1 MSIIRKKYII
11 YVKNKKNE
19 LVGIYTLKKITKVA
33 SLVDIKKTKKDI
45 YYNGKMNN
53 NNLNLLYSL
62 TEDLRNQNISLS
74 QYKCLGKNNEETYFL
89 VKINIEDTNLTL
101 NNFQQL
107 NKEDNSYKKTINVL
121 NKYHKKIVHGKHQA
135 LTNAIL
141 SELKPIDYIMV
152 IIEFTLLVA
161 TIVTTLIKNPVDNNT
176 NNCADSFNSLS
187 ILLLS
192 IFVVLLQSVKTIIKK
207 INKGLEFKKD
217 CNLTTTIEGES
228 KQDIINKIVNPKTF
242 SKKYKDYQVMNFA
255 NSKKDEAFI
264 YSEKQNKTL
273 EQNTAKLKINLEK
286 DKIDLTNDSRKALAY
301 IVSDKLENDKSIF
314 NGKLL
319 GINSDLNFD
328 TLNCV
333 NIKAV
338 RYHSYVSTD
347 EMIFKN
353 ICTPNEPTKVI
364 SGQKLTLNPLT
375 NGLRDIE
382 NSYLTNLIGIN
393 IMVELDV
400 NGEIY
405 YIVNL
410 QSIYNDVNG
419 STFVPSASGSMDL
432 NDYLKNKND
441 ENFTFKELLKYA
453 MYRELSEES
462 YIFINKDNTNN
473 LNLNVTN
480 FKVLGFSRLAS
491 KAGKPDFFGKVQIK
505 LNSVEEITKILNNY
519 DLYQNKYLGSKTNEL
534 ETMQMV
540 IISKY
545 DLFNAKIEEVNQ
557 SPQLQYLIYL
567 LKNETTSKE

>member
-1 MSIIRKKYII
+1 MKYII

-152 IIEFTLLVA
+152 IIEFTLLIA

-333 NIKAV
+333 NIKTV

-419 STFVPSASGSMDL
+419 STFVPSASGSIDI

>member
-1 MSIIRKKYII
+1 MKYII

-89 VKINIEDTNLTL
+89 VKINIEETNLTL

-152 IIEFTLLVA
+152 IIEFTLLIA

-419 STFVPSASGSMDL
+419 STFVPSASGSIDI

-480 FKVLGFSRLAS
+480 FKVLGFARLAS

-519 DLYQNKYLGSKTNEL
+519 DLYQNKYLGSRTNEL
-534 ETMQMV
+534 ETMQMA
-540 IISKY
+540 IISKH

-567 LKNETTSKE
+567 LKK

>member
-1 MSIIRKKYII
+1 MKYII

-89 VKINIEDTNLTL
+89 VKINIEETNLTL

-152 IIEFTLLVA
+152 IIEFALLIA

-228 KQDIINKIVNPKTF
+228 KQDIINKIVNPETF

-264 YSEKQNKTL
+264 YSEKLNKTL
-273 EQNTAKLKINLEK
+273 DQNAAKLKIKLEK

-419 STFVPSASGSMDL
+419 STFVPSASGSIDI

>member
-1 MSIIRKKYII
+1 MKYII

-62 TEDLRNQNISLS
+62 TENLRNQNISLS

-152 IIEFTLLVA
+152 IIEFTLLIA

-419 STFVPSASGSMDL
+419 STFVPSASGSIDI

-480 FKVLGFSRLAS
+480 FKVLGFARLAS

-540 IISKY
+540 IISKH

>member
-1 MSIIRKKYII
+1 MKYII

-419 STFVPSASGSMDL
+419 STFVPSASGSIDI

-540 IISKY
+540 IISKH

>member
-1 MSIIRKKYII
+1 MKYII

-19 LVGIYTLKKITKVA
+19 LVGIYTLKKIAKVA

-419 STFVPSASGSMDL
+419 STFVPSASGSIDI

-480 FKVLGFSRLAS
+480 FKVLGFARLAS

>member
-1 MSIIRKKYII
+1 MKYII

-89 VKINIEDTNLTL
+89 VKINIEETNLTL

-419 STFVPSASGSMDL
+419 STFVPSTSGSIDI

-540 IISKY
+540 IISKH

>member
-1 MSIIRKKYII
+1 MKYII

-89 VKINIEDTNLTL
+89 VKINIEETNLTL

-152 IIEFTLLVA
+152 IIEFTLLIA

-419 STFVPSASGSMDL
+419 STFVPSASGSIDI

-519 DLYQNKYLGSKTNEL
+519 DLYKNKYLGSKTNEL

>member
-1 MSIIRKKYII
+1 MKYII

-89 VKINIEDTNLTL
+89 VKINIEETNLTL

-152 IIEFTLLVA
+152 IIEFALLIA

-228 KQDIINKIVNPKTF
+228 KQDIINKIVNPETF

-273 EQNTAKLKINLEK
+273 DQNAAKLKIKLEK

-419 STFVPSASGSMDL
+419 STFVPSASGSIDI

-480 FKVLGFSRLAS
+480 FKVLGFARLAS

-540 IISKY
+540 IISKH

>member
-1 MSIIRKKYII
+1 MKYII

-89 VKINIEDTNLTL
+89 VKINIEETNLTL

-152 IIEFTLLVA
+152 IIEFTLLIA

-419 STFVPSASGSMDL
+419 STFVPSASGSIDI

-567 LKNETTSKE
+567 LKDETTSKE

>member
-1 MSIIRKKYII
+1 MKYII

-89 VKINIEDTNLTL
+89 VKINIEETNLTL

-161 TIVTTLIKNPVDNNT
+161 TIVTTLIKNPVDNNI

-419 STFVPSASGSMDL
+419 STFVPSASGSIDI

>member
-1 MSIIRKKYII
+1 MKYII

-89 VKINIEDTNLTL
+89 VKINIEETNLTL

-333 NIKAV
+333 NIKTV

-419 STFVPSASGSMDL
+419 STFVPYASGSIDI

-480 FKVLGFSRLAS
+480 FKVLGFARLAS

-540 IISKY
+540 IISKH

>member
-1 MSIIRKKYII
+1 MKYII

-62 TEDLRNQNISLS
+62 TEVLRNQNISLS

-89 VKINIEDTNLTL
+89 VKINIEETNLTL

-141 SELKPIDYIMV
+141 SELKPIDYFMV
-152 IIEFTLLVA
+152 IIEFTLLVE

-333 NIKAV
+333 NIKTV

-419 STFVPSASGSMDL
+419 STFVPSASGSIDI

-480 FKVLGFSRLAS
+480 FKVLGFARLAS

-540 IISKY
+540 IISKH

>member
-1 MSIIRKKYII
+1 MKYII

-152 IIEFTLLVA
+152 IIEFALLIA

-228 KQDIINKIVNPKTF
+228 KQDIINKIVNPETF

-273 EQNTAKLKINLEK
+273 DQNAAKLKIKLEK

-419 STFVPSASGSMDL
+419 STFVPSASGSIDI

-480 FKVLGFSRLAS
+480 FKVLGFVRLAS

-540 IISKY
+540 IISKH

-567 LKNETTSKE
+567 LKNETTSKETNY

>member
-1 MSIIRKKYII
+1 MKYII

-89 VKINIEDTNLTL
+89 VKINIEETNLTL

-273 EQNTAKLKINLEK
+273 DQNAAKLKIKLEK

-419 STFVPSASGSMDL
+419 STFVPSASGSIDI

-473 LNLNVTN
+473 LNLNLTN
-480 FKVLGFSRLAS
+480 FKVLGFARLAS

-540 IISKY
+540 IISKH

>member
-1 MSIIRKKYII
+1 MKYII

-89 VKINIEDTNLTL
+89 VKINIEETNLTL

-333 NIKAV
+333 NIKTV

-419 STFVPSASGSMDL
+419 STFVPSASGSIDI

-453 MYRELSEES
+453 LYRELSEES

-480 FKVLGFSRLAS
+480 FKVLGFARLAS

-540 IISKY
+540 IISKH

>member
-1 MSIIRKKYII
+1 MKYII

-89 VKINIEDTNLTL
+89 VKINIEETNLTL

-152 IIEFTLLVA
+152 IIEFTLLIA

-419 STFVPSASGSMDL
+419 STFVPSASGSIDI

-540 IISKY
+540 IISKH

-567 LKNETTSKE
+567 LKNETISKE

>member
-1 MSIIRKKYII
+1 MKYII

-89 VKINIEDTNLTL
+89 VRINIEETNLTL

-333 NIKAV
+333 NIKTV

-419 STFVPSASGSMDL
+419 STFVPSASGSIDI
-432 NDYLKNKND
+432 NDYLKNKKD

-480 FKVLGFSRLAS
+480 FKVLGFARLAS

-540 IISKY
+540 IISKH

>member
-1 MSIIRKKYII
+1 MKYII

-45 YYNGKMNN
+45 YYNGKMKN

-89 VKINIEDTNLTL
+89 VKINIEETNLTL

-152 IIEFTLLVA
+152 IIEFTLLIA

-419 STFVPSASGSMDL
+419 STFVPSASGSIDI

-540 IISKY
+540 IISKH

>member
-1 MSIIRKKYII
+1 MKYII

-89 VKINIEDTNLTL
+89 VKINIEETNLTL

-333 NIKAV
+333 NIKTV

-419 STFVPSASGSMDL
+419 STFVPSASGSIDI

-534 ETMQMV
+534 VTMQMV

>member
-1 MSIIRKKYII
+1 MKYII

-19 LVGIYTLKKITKVA
+19 LLGIYTLKKITKVA

-89 VKINIEDTNLTL
+89 VKINIEETNLTL

-152 IIEFTLLVA
+152 IIEFALLIA

-333 NIKAV
+333 NIKTV

-419 STFVPSASGSMDL
+419 STFVPSASGSIDI

-480 FKVLGFSRLAS
+480 FKVLGFARLAS

-540 IISKY
+540 IISKH

>member
-1 MSIIRKKYII
+1 MKYII

-89 VKINIEDTNLTL
+89 VKINIEETNLTL

-273 EQNTAKLKINLEK
+273 DQNAAKLKINLEK

-333 NIKAV
+333 NIKTV

-419 STFVPSASGSMDL
+419 STFVPSASGSIDI

-540 IISKY
+540 IISKH

>member
-1 MSIIRKKYII
+1 MKYII

-89 VKINIEDTNLTL
+89 VKINIEETNLTL

-152 IIEFTLLVA
+152 IIEFTLLIA

-228 KQDIINKIVNPKTF
+228 KQDIINKIVNHKTF

-419 STFVPSASGSMDL
+419 STFVPSASGSIDI

-480 FKVLGFSRLAS
+480 FKVLGFARLAS

-534 ETMQMV
+534 ETMQMA
-540 IISKY
+540 IISKH

>member
-1 MSIIRKKYII
+1 MKYII

-89 VKINIEDTNLTL
+89 VKINIEETNLTL

-228 KQDIINKIVNPKTF
+228 KQDIINKIVNPETF

-328 TLNCV
+328 ALNCV

-540 IISKY
+540 IISKH

>member
-1 MSIIRKKYII
+1 MKYII

-152 IIEFTLLVA
+152 IIEFTLLIA

-319 GINSDLNFD
+319 GINSDLNFV

-419 STFVPSASGSMDL
+419 STFVPSASGSIDI

-480 FKVLGFSRLAS
+480 FKVLGFARLAS

>member
-1 MSIIRKKYII
+1 MKYII

-45 YYNGKMNN
+45 YYDGKMNN

-89 VKINIEDTNLTL
+89 VKINIEETNLTL

-333 NIKAV
+333 NIKTV

-419 STFVPSASGSMDL
+419 STFVPSASGSIDI

-480 FKVLGFSRLAS
+480 FKVLGFARLAS

-540 IISKY
+540 IISKH

>member
-1 MSIIRKKYII
+1 MKYII

-89 VKINIEDTNLTL
+89 VKINIEETNLTL

-419 STFVPSASGSMDL
+419 STFVPSASGSIDI

-480 FKVLGFSRLAS
+480 FKVLGFARLAS

-540 IISKY
+540 IISKH

>member
-1 MSIIRKKYII
+1 MKYII

-228 KQDIINKIVNPKTF
+228 KQDIINKIVNPETF

-255 NSKKDEAFI
+255 NYKKDEAFI

-273 EQNTAKLKINLEK
+273 DQNAAKLKIKLEK

-419 STFVPSASGSMDL
+419 STFVPSASGSIDI

>member
-1 MSIIRKKYII
+1 MKYII

-89 VKINIEDTNLTL
+89 VKINIEETNLTL
-101 NNFQQL
+101 NSFQQL

-152 IIEFTLLVA
+152 IIEFTLLIA

-419 STFVPSASGSMDL
+419 STFVPSASGSIDI

-480 FKVLGFSRLAS
+480 FKVLGFARLAS

-534 ETMQMV
+534 ETMQMA
-540 IISKY
+540 IISKH

>member
-1 MSIIRKKYII
+1 MKYII

-19 LVGIYTLKKITKVA
+19 LVGIYTLKKIAKVA

-152 IIEFTLLVA
+152 IIEFTLLIA

-419 STFVPSASGSMDL
+419 STFVPSASGSIDI

-480 FKVLGFSRLAS
+480 FKVLGFARLAS

>member
-1 MSIIRKKYII
+1 MKYII

-152 IIEFTLLVA
+152 IIEFILLIA

-419 STFVPSASGSMDL
+419 STFVPSASGSIDI

-480 FKVLGFSRLAS
+480 FKVLGFARLAS

-540 IISKY
+540 IISKH

>member
-1 MSIIRKKYII
+1 MKYII

-19 LVGIYTLKKITKVA
+19 LVGIYTLKKIAKVA

-152 IIEFTLLVA
+152 IIEFTLLIA

-228 KQDIINKIVNPKTF
+228 KQDIINKIVNPETF

-480 FKVLGFSRLAS
+480 FKVLGFARLAS

-540 IISKY
+540 IISKH

>member
-1 MSIIRKKYII
+1 MKYII

-152 IIEFTLLVA
+152 IIEFTLLIA

-319 GINSDLNFD
+319 GINSDL
-328 TLNCV
+328 
-333 NIKAV
+333 
-338 RYHSYVSTD
+338 
-347 EMIFKN
+347 MIFKN

-419 STFVPSASGSMDL
+419 STFVPSASGSIDI

-540 IISKY
+540 IISKH

>member
-1 MSIIRKKYII
+1 MKYII

-89 VKINIEDTNLTL
+89 VKINIEETNLTL

-152 IIEFTLLVA
+152 IIEFALLIA

-228 KQDIINKIVNPKTF
+228 KQDIINKIVNPETF

-273 EQNTAKLKINLEK
+273 DQNAAKLKIKLEK

-333 NIKAV
+333 NIKTV

-419 STFVPSASGSMDL
+419 STFVPSASGSIDI

-480 FKVLGFSRLAS
+480 FKVLGFARLAS

-540 IISKY
+540 IISKH

>member
-1 MSIIRKKYII
+1 MKYII

-89 VKINIEDTNLTL
+89 VKINIEETNLTL

-540 IISKY
+540 IISKH

>member
-1 MSIIRKKYII
+1 MKYII

-89 VKINIEDTNLTL
+89 VKINIEETNLTL

-333 NIKAV
+333 NIKTV

-419 STFVPSASGSMDL
+419 STFVPSASGSIDI

-453 MYRELSEES
+453 MYSELSEES

-480 FKVLGFSRLAS
+480 FKVLGFARLAS

-540 IISKY
+540 IISKH

>member
-1 MSIIRKKYII
+1 MKYIM

-152 IIEFTLLVA
+152 IIEFTLLIA

-273 EQNTAKLKINLEK
+273 DQNTAKLKINLEK

-333 NIKAV
+333 NIKTV

-353 ICTPNEPTKVI
+353 ICTPKEPTKVI

-480 FKVLGFSRLAS
+480 FKVLGFARLAS

-540 IISKY
+540 IISKH

>member
-1 MSIIRKKYII
+1 MKYII

-89 VKINIEDTNLTL
+89 VKINIEETNLTL

-152 IIEFTLLVA
+152 IIEFILLIA

-333 NIKAV
+333 NIKTV

-419 STFVPSASGSMDL
+419 STFVPSASGSIDI

>member
-1 MSIIRKKYII
+1 MKYII

-89 VKINIEDTNLTL
+89 VKINIEETNLTL

-176 NNCADSFNSLS
+176 NNCVDSFNSLS

-301 IVSDKLENDKSIF
+301 VVSDKLENDKSIF

-333 NIKAV
+333 NIKTV

-419 STFVPSASGSMDL
+419 STFVPSASGSIDI

>member
-1 MSIIRKKYII
+1 MKYII

-19 LVGIYTLKKITKVA
+19 LVGIYTLKKIAKVA

-152 IIEFTLLVA
+152 IIEFTLLIA

-540 IISKY
+540 IISKH